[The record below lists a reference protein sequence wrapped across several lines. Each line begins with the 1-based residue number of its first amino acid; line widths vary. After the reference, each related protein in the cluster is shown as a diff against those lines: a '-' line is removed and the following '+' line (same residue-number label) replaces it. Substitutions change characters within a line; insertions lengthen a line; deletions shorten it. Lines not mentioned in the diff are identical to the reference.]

1 MLGVPKSAE
10 MRAKLSASMKESMKN
25 RPPWNKGKSLSLE
38 TRRRMSAS
46 RQGRTVWNKGKSMSE
61 SHKRAIAQ
69 ARIAS
74 RVRVSDAT
82 RRLLQLARRR
92 PGDGIV
98 SGGAAPRRLSSEG
111 GFPLVDTADIHEYV
125 SLRRSLRGWSDSYA
139 KRIGH
144 RPTLA
149 DVRRTAQPSVIH
161 GFERYVRMR
170 GAIRGLAADV
180 CGSVDPAAVPSVSS
194 RDSTATS
201 PQNNNLRRVHLT
213 RHGNPRL
220 ASDQEAASVAGGQGS
235 ISFEED
241 GADAAAL
248 AVLGVS
254 STKNDQWDAYDAPP
268 SLRPKRTSGFEIDHS
283 LLGSHELDALSR
295 PSKRDHLSVN
305 DYRAIGKYRLLE
317 SKDICAFVQLRR
329 DLENWSDKFKE
340 RNGYT
345 PKLSDVENEAT
356 PGLYNKFC
364 RYIDMRRSME
374 GLMKE
379 VYGTNIDEL
388 ENTYDRVSG
397 EAQVALDL
405 IRKASS
411 N

>member
-46 RQGRTVWNKGKSMSE
+46 RQGRSVWNKGLAMSE

-74 RVRVSDAT
+74 RVHISDST

-98 SGGAAPRRLSSEG
+98 SGGTSPKRPSSSG
-111 GFPLVDTADIHEYV
+111 GFPLVETADIHEYV
-125 SLRRSLRGWSDSYA
+125 SLRRSLRGWSDCFA
-139 KRIGH
+139 ERIGH

-161 GFERYVRMR
+161 DFERYVQMR

-180 CGSVDPAAVPSVSS
+180 CGSVDPVAVPGVPS
-194 RDSTATS
+194 RDSMSTS
-201 PQNNNLRRVHLT
+201 PQNNNARRVHLT
-213 RHGNPRL
+213 QHGNPRL
-220 ASDQEAASVAGGQGS
+220 ASDAEAASVAGGQGS
-235 ISFEED
+235 ISCEED
-241 GADAAAL
+241 GTDTAAL

-254 STKNDQWDAYDAPP
+254 STRNDQWDAYDAPSFRP
-268 SLRPKRTSGFEIDHS
+268 SRTSGFEVDHT

-329 DLENWSDKFKE
+329 DLENWSDKFKQ

-345 PKLSDVENEAT
+345 PKLSDVENEAN
-356 PGLYNKFC
+356 PGLYAKFC
-364 RYIDMRRSME
+364 RYIDMRQSMS

-397 EAQVALDL
+397 EAQVAFDL
-405 IRKASS
+405 IRKASQ